1 MIQGPY
7 SIQRKT
13 TTSTSFIL
21 HVSNISTHRILVW
34 VFSPQKNQ
42 QTSQRFLEFVFLKD
56 GLVH

>member
-7 SIQRKT
+7 SIQRK

-42 QTSQRFLEFVFLKD
+42 QISQRFLEFVFLKD